1 MDHEKKKERLLIIII
16 ILLILLIAFSI
27 CFLLRRRNVISLDIS
42 NRQISATNP
51 NLYASNDNEYFEL
64 LGYGELQIDEN
75 NKNINLINTDG
86 NNVYLKFSVI
96 YDDNVLYE
104 TELIEPG
111 KMEQYDIY
119 SNLNAGKYTLTYSI
133 DVIDMNTS
141 KTTWSGIKQQQ
152 DINIIK
158 GEK

>member
-16 ILLILLIAFSI
+16 LLLILLIAFSI

-42 NRQISATNP
+42 NRQISAADP
-51 NLYASNDNEYFEL
+51 NLYTSNNNEYFEL

-104 TELIEPG
+104 RYE
-111 KMEQYDIY
+111 
-119 SNLNAGKYTLTYSI
+119 
-133 DVIDMNTS
+133 
-141 KTTWSGIKQQQ
+141 
-152 DINIIK
+152 
-158 GEK
+158 